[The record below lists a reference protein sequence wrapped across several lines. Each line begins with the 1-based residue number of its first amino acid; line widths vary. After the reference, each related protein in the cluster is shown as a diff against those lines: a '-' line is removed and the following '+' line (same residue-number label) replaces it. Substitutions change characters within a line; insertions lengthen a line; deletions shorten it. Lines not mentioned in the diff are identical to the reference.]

1 MADALDFDLNASPGH
16 MMHRAQQFAAEQ
28 FSEATG
34 GVQIT
39 QRQFAVLCAVHDQE
53 GLTQTQLV
61 QSTGI
66 DRSTLAELV
75 SRMAAKGLLVR
86 EKAPGDARAN
96 SVRFTEEGRKLHAT
110 VIAGAKAADDSILLA
125 LPKNKRASFVE
136 ALNRIARASELGA
149 EAAREEA
156 KKAKLAEKEAKAK
169 AKGGDKKKKKKKKKA
184 AAAAPQ
190 DSAKD

>member
-1 MADALDFDLNASPGH
+1 MADAVEFELNTSPGH
-16 MMHRAQQFAAEQ
+16 LMHRAQQFASEQ

-34 GVQIT
+34 GVAVT

-61 QSTGI
+61 LATGI

-96 SVRFTEEGRKLHAT
+96 AIGFTDEGRALHSKI
-110 VIAGAKAADDSILLA
+110 IAGAKAADAAILSA

-136 ALNRIARASELGA
+136 ALNRIARAAELGA
-149 EAAREEA
+149 EAAREEV
-156 KKAKLAEKEAKAK
+156 KKAKTAAKQDKAKAK
-169 AKGGDKKKKKKKKKA
+169 AKVKAADKKKKKKKKKA
-184 AAAAPQ
+184 GG
-190 DSAKD
+190 

>member
-1 MADALDFDLNASPGH
+1 MADALDFDLNVSPGH
-16 MMHRAQQFAAEQ
+16 LMHRAQQFAAEQ
-28 FSEATG
+28 FAEATG

-39 QRQFAVLCAVHDQE
+39 QRQFAVLCAVHDAE

-61 QSTGI
+61 AATGI

-75 SRMAAKGLLVR
+75 SRMASKGLLVR
-86 EKAPGDARAN
+86 DKAPGDARAN
-96 SVRFTEEGRKLHAT
+96 SVRFTDEGRKLHAT
-110 VIAGAKAADDSILLA
+110 VIAGAKAADDAILMA

-156 KKAKLAEKEAKAK
+156 KKAKLAEKAAKAK
-169 AKGGDKKKKKKKKKA
+169 SKSGDKKKKKKKKKA
-184 AAAAPQ
+184 AAAAE
-190 DSAKD
+190 

>member
-1 MADALDFDLNASPGH
+1 MPDALYFDLNASPGH
-16 MMHRAQQFAAEQ
+16 LMHRAQQFAAEQ
-28 FSEATG
+28 FAEATG

-75 SRMAAKGLLVR
+75 SRMTAKGLLLR

-96 SVRFTEEGRKLHAT
+96 SVRFTDEGRKLHAT
-110 VIAGAKAADDSILLA
+110 VIAGARAADDAILTA
-125 LPKNKRASFVE
+125 LPKNKRAAFVE
-136 ALNRIARASELGA
+136 ALNRIALASELGA
-149 EAAREEA
+149 EAAKEEA
-156 KKAKLAEKEAKAK
+156 MKAKVAEKAAKTK
-169 AKGGDKKKKKKKKKA
+169 VKGGDKKKKKKKKKSA
-184 AAAAPQ
+184 AAAE
-190 DSAKD
+190 